1 MIETRKKYISGNL
14 RVFYKRKQTET
25 GDWHFIVSC
34 ESNQSNQLFE
44 HTFLDPDKAIK
55 YFNSICVL
63 VDKLLWFT
71 PEYAI
76 NSIVSCED

>member
-1 MIETRKKYISGNL
+1 MIETRKKYISGDL

-34 ESNQSNQLFE
+34 SANPNKLLFE

-55 YFNSICVL
+55 YFNTICVL
-63 VDKLLWFT
+63 VDKLLWFNL
-71 PEYAI
+71 EYAI
-76 NSIVSCED
+76 NSIVSCGD